1 MQKGRY
7 TMACR
12 QIYFS
17 FILCGSLF
25 LSGCGKAD
33 FSGHSDPSP
42 VVNVPIPLPSTDTY
56 AEIGQQFS
64 NTLTGQI
71 DLTNVDVIGQ
81 TIWPGGSSLQFELRV
96 GLTGSAA
103 PNAISITGSQKPAG
117 WDSGVVVFNQNLA
130 GGSVL
135 TALQSAN
142 LKDALA
148 AAIKQGAFWIDVRV
162 NCAFADANK
171 NLTLQNFQ
179 AFADG
184 QKNLNALSPL
194 INLTF

>member
-1 MQKGRY
+1 MIH
-7 TMACR
+7 R
-12 QIYFS
+12 QLLF
-17 FILCGSLF
+17 FTF
-25 LSGCGKAD
+25 LSSVILGCGKAD

-42 VVNVPIPLPSTDTY
+42 TVNVPILISSTDTY

-71 DLTNVDVIGQ
+71 DLTNINIIGQ
-81 TIWPGGSSLQFELRV
+81 TIWAGIANLQFELRISLV
-96 GLTGSAA
+96 GSAA
-103 PNAISITGSQKPAG
+103 PSAISITGNQKPAG
-117 WDSGVVVFNQNLA
+117 WDSGVVVFSQTVS
-130 GGSVL
+130 GGSAL

-142 LKDALA
+142 LKNALA
-148 AAIKQGAFWIDVRV
+148 AAIQQGTFWIDVRV
-162 NCAFADANK
+162 NYAGVDTPK

-184 QKNLNALSPL
+184 QKSLTALAPL

>member
-1 MQKGRY
+1 MKMY
-7 TMACR
+7 T
-12 QIYFS
+12 QLLLH
-17 FILCGSLF
+17 FIFGGSLF
-25 LSGCGKAD
+25 LVGCGKAD

-42 VVNVPIPLPSTDTY
+42 VVTVPILLTGSDTY

-64 NTLTGQI
+64 NTLTGQV
-71 DLTNVDVIGQ
+71 DLTNVDVLGQ
-81 TIWPGGSSLQFELRV
+81 TIWPGLSTLQFELRV

-103 PNAISITGSQKPAG
+103 PSAISVTGSQKPSG
-117 WDSGVVVFNQNLA
+117 WDSGTVVFNQTVA
-130 GGSVL
+130 GGSAL

-142 LKDALA
+142 LKDALT
-148 AAIKQGAFWIDVRV
+148 AAIQQGVFWIDIRV
-162 NCAFADANK
+162 KYLGVDTPK

-184 QKNLNALSPL
+184 QKNLNALAPL

>member
-1 MQKGRY
+1 MILQ
-7 TMACR
+7 R
-12 QIYFS
+12 QCLLIF
-17 FILCGSLF
+17 LGSLF
-25 LSGCGKAD
+25 LFGCGKAD

-42 VVNVPIPLPSTDTY
+42 TVSVPILVTGVDTY

-71 DLTNVDVIGQ
+71 DLTNINVIGQ
-81 TIWPGGSSLQFELRV
+81 TIWPGLSTLQFELRV
-96 GLTGSAA
+96 SLVGSAA
-103 PNAISITGSQKPAG
+103 PSAISVTGNQKPAG
-117 WDSGVVVFNQNLA
+117 WDSGTVVFNQTVA

-142 LKDALA
+142 LKNALT
-148 AAIKQGAFWIDVRV
+148 AAIQQGTFWIDIRV
-162 NCAFADANK
+162 NYGGVDIPK
-171 NLTLQNFQ
+171 NLTLQSFQ

-184 QKNLNALSPL
+184 QKSLSALAPL